1 MTAGGYREVDHD
13 LLADYL
19 GGALDGTPDE
29 DLVARLVDEDPGW
42 AQAYALLAP
51 AVADVHADLATWGAS
66 APEMPADVTD
76 RIVAALAHATASDP
90 GTAADLGTASSH
102 ATADSAGPGR
112 SEPDRSGPGRAE
124 PGGRRAGDDAT
135 PAEERSA
142 EGRPTVRTGIGA
154 VPAQPL
160 GGSGRRPAGVP
171 RSEPGRG
178 GATGPGRRRRR
189 WSRLAG
195 PVALAAVSI
204 AAVGLGV
211 DQLTRDQQ
219 TGGAADTALPAT
231 NREGAAPAA
240 TPFRIAGEPSVRSG
254 TDYTPESLAALA
266 SSPKA
271 RPFTG
276 GPPGE
281 QPGVQAEGGR
291 LPGSVAGLDRLTDPA
306 ALGACIGEIKAEH
319 GNGPLVVD
327 VVDYA
332 RFQGRPALIV
342 RFTDAT
348 GAHWA
353 WASGPECG
361 VPGSGSDSRYRTRVG

>member
-1 MTAGGYREVDHD
+1 MTAGEFREVDHD

-29 DLVARLVDEDPGW
+29 TYVARLVDEDAAW

-51 AVADVHADLATWGAS
+51 AVADVRAGLAAWGTPAV
-66 APEMPADVTD
+66 AMPADVTD
-76 RIVAALAHATASDP
+76 RIDAALALATAHPATDHAAPGHPDRPGPDRTGDGAAGHQTASD
-90 GTAADLGTASSH
+90 D
-102 ATADSAGPGR
+102 GPERTVRVG
-112 SEPDRSGPGRAE
+112 SGP
-124 PGGRRAGDDAT
+124 
-135 PAEERSA
+135 
-142 EGRPTVRTGIGA
+142 
-154 VPAQPL
+154 VPPQPV
-160 GGSGRRPAGVP
+160 GGSGRRPASVP

-189 WSRLAG
+189 WHRLAG

-211 DQLTRDQQ
+211 NQLTREQRVD
-219 TGGAADTALPAT
+219 GAADSALPGT
-231 NREGAAPAA
+231 VRHESVDPTT
-240 TPFRIAGEPSVRSG
+240 TPFRIVGQPPQRSG
-254 TDYTPESLAALA
+254 MDYTPEGLGELPKSRLFA
-266 SSPKA
+266 SGAPA
-271 RPFTG
+271 ER
-276 GPPGE
+276 
-281 QPGVQAEGGR
+281 PGVQAEGGR
-291 LPGSVAGLDRLTDPA
+291 MPGSATGLDRLTDPA
-306 ALGACIGEIKAEH
+306 ALGACIGEINAEH

-332 RFQGRPALIV
+332 RFQGHPALIV

>member
-1 MTAGGYREVDHD
+1 MTAGGFREVDHD

-19 GGALDGTPDE
+19 GGALDGTLE
-29 DLVARLVDEDPGW
+29 EERVARLVDEDADW

-51 AVADVHADLATWGAS
+51 AVADVRADLAAWGTA
-66 APEMPADVTD
+66 APEMPADVAD
-76 RIVAALAHATASDP
+76 RIAAALAHATATGAVSYGPGSDSEP
-90 GTAADLGTASSH
+90 VL
-102 ATADSAGPGR
+102 AGPG
-112 SEPDRSGPGRAE
+112 SSGSDDVEPAPAAGGAGAEHAGAQPG
-124 PGGRRAGDDAT
+124 
-135 PAEERSA
+135 
-142 EGRPTVRTGIGA
+142 VRIGTGA
-154 VPAQPL
+154 VPTQPL

-189 WSRLAG
+189 WGRLAG

-211 DQLTRDQQ
+211 NQFTRGQQ
-219 TGGAADTALPAT
+219 TGGAADTALPGSAHREEAAGPAT
-231 NREGAAPAA
+231 A
-240 TPFRIAGEPSVRSG
+240 TPFRISGEPSVRSG
-254 TDYTPESLAALA
+254 TDYTPESLAVLP

-291 LPGSVAGLDRLTDPA
+291 LPSSALGLERLTDPA
-306 ALGACIGEIKAEH
+306 ALGACIGAIKAEH

-348 GAHWA
+348 GTGWA

>member
-1 MTAGGYREVDHD
+1 MTTGGFREVDHD

-19 GGALDGTPDE
+19 GGALVGTPEE
-29 DLVARLVDEDPGW
+29 DLVARLVDEDW

-51 AVADVHADLATWGAS
+51 AVADVRADLAAWGSA
-66 APEMPADVTD
+66 APEMPADVAD
-76 RIVAALAHATASDP
+76 RLVAALAHATAADP
-90 GTAADLGTASSH
+90 AYSELS
-102 ATADSAGPGR
+102 R
-112 SEPDRSGPGRAE
+112 SEPDPATPDGPGAE
-124 PGGRRAGDDAT
+124 HDGEPTEAQ
-135 PAEERSA
+135 PAK
-142 EGRPTVRTGIGA
+142 GQPPVRTGTG
-154 VPAQPL
+154 PLPTQPL

-171 RSEPGRG
+171 RSEPGPG
-178 GATGPGRRRRR
+178 GGTGPGRRRRR
-189 WSRLAG
+189 WTRLAG

-211 DQLTRDQQ
+211 NQFVRDQQ
-219 TGGAADTALPAT
+219 TDGAADSALPGT
-231 NREGAAPAA
+231 THREDAGA
-240 TPFRIAGEPSVRSG
+240 TPFRISGEPSVRSG
-254 TDYTPESLAALA
+254 TDYTPESLAALVP
-266 SSPKA
+266 SPKS
-271 RPFTG
+271 RPFAG
-276 GPPGE
+276 DPPVQ

-291 LPGSVAGLDRLTDPA
+291 VPSSAVGLDRLTDPA

-319 GNGPLVVD
+319 GQGPLVVE

-342 RFTDAT
+342 RFTDVT

>member
-29 DLVARLVDEDPGW
+29 DLVARLVDKDADW

-51 AVADVHADLATWGAS
+51 AVTDVRADLAAWGAS
-66 APEMPADVTD
+66 APEMPADVAD
-76 RIVAALAHATASDP
+76 RIVAALAHATASEPGAVGSAAPDP
-90 GTAADLGTASSH
+90 
-102 ATADSAGPGR
+102 
-112 SEPDRSGPGRAE
+112 SEPDPAE
-124 PGGRRAGDDAT
+124 PGRREAEDDAAS
-135 PAEERSA
+135 AEERPA
-142 EGRPTVRTGIGA
+142 GQPAVRTGVGA
-154 VPAQPL
+154 VPTQPL

-189 WSRLAG
+189 WTRLAG

-211 DQLTRDQQ
+211 SQLTGDQQ
-219 TGGAADTALPAT
+219 TGGAADTALPGAVP
-231 NREGAAPAA
+231 REDADPAAA
-240 TPFRIAGEPSVRSG
+240 TPFRISGEPSVRSG
-254 TDYTPESLAALA
+254 TDYTPESLAALP
-266 SSPKA
+266 SSPKS

-276 GPPGE
+276 GPSAE

-291 LPGSVAGLDRLTDPA
+291 LPGSVTGLDRLTDPA

-319 GNGPLVVD
+319 GRGPLVVE

-332 RFQGRPALIV
+332 RFQGRPALVV

-348 GAHWA
+348 GARWA

>member
-1 MTAGGYREVDHD
+1 MTAGGFREVDHD

-29 DLVARLVDEDPGW
+29 ELVARLVDEDADW
-42 AQAYALLAP
+42 AQAYAVLAP
-51 AVADVHADLATWGAS
+51 AVADARADLAAWGTP

-76 RIVAALAHATASDP
+76 RIVAALAHATSVSPDAASLTPD
-90 GTAADLGTASSH
+90 
-102 ATADSAGPGR
+102 R
-112 SEPDRSGPGRAE
+112 SEPGSVGPSKRTVGHEA
-124 PGGRRAGDDAT
+124 A
-135 PAEERSA
+135 PAHGQPA
-142 EGRPTVRTGIGA
+142 VRVGAAGA

-178 GATGPGRRRRR
+178 GITGPGRRRRR
-189 WSRLAG
+189 WNRLAG

-211 DQLTRDQQ
+211 SQLTRNQQ
-219 TGGAADTALPAT
+219 MDGAADTALPGTAS
-231 NREGAAPAA
+231 RESVGPAAA
-240 TPFRIAGEPSVRSG
+240 TPFRITGEPSVRSG
-254 TDYTPESLAALA
+254 TDYTQESLAVSP
-266 SSPKA
+266 SSPQSQ
-271 RPFTG
+271 PFTG
-276 GPPGE
+276 RPGGE
-281 QPGVQAEGGR
+281 QPGVQGEGGR
-291 LPGSVAGLDRLTDPA
+291 LPGSATGLDRLTDPA
-306 ALGACIGEIKAEH
+306 ALGTCISAIRAEH

-332 RFQGRPALIV
+332 RFQGRPALVV

>member
-1 MTAGGYREVDHD
+1 MTAGGFREVDHD

-19 GGALDGTPDE
+19 GGALDGTPDGE
-29 DLVARLVDEDPGW
+29 LVARLVDEDADW

-51 AVADVHADLATWGAS
+51 AVADVRADLAAWGAPT
-66 APEMPADVTD
+66 PEMPADVAD
-76 RIVAALAHATASDP
+76 RIVAALAHAAASGP
-90 GTAADLGTASSH
+90 GTV
-102 ATADSAGPGR
+102 DSAA
-112 SEPDRSGPGRAE
+112 PDRSE
-124 PGGRRAGDDAT
+124 PGGRGTEDEAAS
-135 PAEERSA
+135 AEERP
-142 EGRPTVRTGIGA
+142 EGQPAVRTGLA
-154 VPAQPL
+154 VPTQPL

-189 WSRLAG
+189 WTRLAG

-211 DQLTRDQQ
+211 SQLTGDQQ
-219 TGGAADTALPAT
+219 LGGAADTALPGAA
-231 NREGAAPAA
+231 NREDVGPAAA

-254 TDYTPESLAALA
+254 TDYTPESLAVLP
-266 SSPKA
+266 SSPKS
-271 RPFTG
+271 PLFTG

-291 LPGSVAGLDRLTDPA
+291 LPGSATGLDRLTDPA

-348 GAHWA
+348 GARWA

>member
-1 MTAGGYREVDHD
+1 MTAGGFREVDHD

-29 DLVARLVDEDPGW
+29 ELVARLVDEDAAW

-51 AVADVHADLATWGAS
+51 AVADVRADLAAWGAP
-66 APEMPADVTD
+66 APEMPADVAD
-76 RIVAALAHATASDP
+76 RIVAALAHATAVGP
-90 GTAADLGTASSH
+90 GTT
-102 ATADSAGPGR
+102 DSEPGH
-112 SEPDRSGPGRAE
+112 SEPDRSGA
-124 PGGRRAGDDAT
+124 GGRGAGDDAAS
-135 PAEERSA
+135 AEEQPA
-142 EGRPTVRTGIGA
+142 QGQPTVRTGAGA
-154 VPAQPL
+154 VPTQPL

-178 GATGPGRRRRR
+178 KATGPGRRRRR
-189 WSRLAG
+189 WTRLAG

-211 DQLTRDQQ
+211 SQLTRDQQ
-219 TGGAADTALPAT
+219 LGGAADTALPGAA
-231 NREGAAPAA
+231 NREDVGPAAA

-254 TDYTPESLAALA
+254 TDYTPESLAALP
-266 SSPKA
+266 SSPKSQL
-271 RPFTG
+271 FTR
-276 GPPGE
+276 GPSGE
-281 QPGVQAEGGR
+281 QPGVQSEGGR
-291 LPGSVAGLDRLTDPA
+291 LPGSATGLDRLTDPA

-348 GAHWA
+348 GARWA

>member
-90 GTAADLGTASSH
+90 GTTSDLAI
-102 ATADSAGPGR
+102 ADSAGPGR
-112 SEPDRSGPGRAE
+112 SEPGRSGPGRVE
-124 PGGRRAGDDAT
+124 PGGRGAGDDAT
-135 PAEERSA
+135 SAEERPA
-142 EGRPTVRTGIGA
+142 EGQPTVRTGIGA

-171 RSEPGRG
+171 RSEPGRS

-219 TGGAADTALPAT
+219 MGGAADTALPAT
-231 NREGAAPAA
+231 TNREDAAPAA

-254 TDYTPESLAALA
+254 TDYTQESLAALP

-291 LPGSVAGLDRLTDPA
+291 LPGSVTGLDRLTDPA
-306 ALGACIGEIKAEH
+306 ALGACIAEIKAEH